1 MKTMTIR
8 SVVRSDKG
16 LVRKIN
22 EDSAAV
28 LPDQGLVILA
38 DGMGGHSAGEVA
50 SRLAVAA
57 ITRLISSHPTTPLA
71 TAIKF
76 ANHTI
81 IEKVRG
87 DATLKGMATTAVVG
101 RFCDGVIEY
110 AHVGDS
116 RLYLW
121 RDAQLRQLTRDHSMI
136 QELVDEGLYASLAE
150 ARKDGVKNNLL
161 TRGVGIGEDVSVDSG
176 SLTPCPGDLFLFCSD
191 GLSNML
197 SDKQIG
203 RTLFRCAGNLE
214 ATADRLLRL
223 ALKRGGYDNI
233 SMVLVELAEGG
244 QAEGAGV

>member
-22 EDSAAV
+22 EDSVAV
-28 LPDQGLVILA
+28 LPGEGLVVLA

-50 SRLAVAA
+50 SRLAVSA
-57 ITRLISSHPTTPLA
+57 IIRLISTNPATSPA

-81 IEKVRG
+81 IEKIRA
-87 DATLKGMATTAVVG
+87 DARLKGMATTAVAG
-101 RFCDGVIEY
+101 RFCDWFVEY

-121 RDAQLRQLTRDHSMI
+121 RDSRLRQLTRDHSMI
-136 QELVDEGLYASLAE
+136 QEMVDEGFYASLAE
-150 ARKDGVKNNLL
+150 ARKKGVRNNLL
-161 TRGVGIGEDVSVDSG
+161 TRGVGIGEDLSVESG
-176 SLTPCPGDLFLFCSD
+176 SLKLCLGDIFLFCSD

-197 SDKQIG
+197 SDSLIG
-203 RTLFRCAGNLE
+203 RALSRYSGELE
-214 ATADRLLRL
+214 TVVDQLLGL

-233 SMVLVELAEGG
+233 SVVLVEPIEGE
-244 QAEGAGV
+244 QAKSADL